1 MKGKSMMVR
10 WIKKQCGRIRRV
22 LGVAPHLFDSP
33 RGVAFGFLQ
42 LCRIILFNGL
52 EGFKAFCRR
61 LEEQQ
66 NVMSRQH
73 PPPQMAEQ
81 VSHKH
86 NVLNGGSHA
95 DHLTVQ
101 NPCKPGYLIVAP
113 PYVSSSAGIHGMYRW
128 CDELNRRD
136 FPSYIVGSDRT
147 APAMNAPLIGWSDA
161 KNLCKQG
168 YIAIYPETVTGNPLH
183 ARNVVRWV
191 ANRPGLLGGE
201 EVYDESELVFYH
213 AEQYVPYI
221 RNRIAGKFYIP
232 TIDESLF
239 FCTDGDLSKRS
250 LECFYVGKSQWKDG
264 FFDRS
269 KVFEI
274 TRDMPLKKELGKLL
288 RASRVLYNFDNS
300 TILTYEAILCGC
312 PVVIIP
318 DGTQTRE
325 DYERSEL
332 GMEGIAWGPEE
343 QDRVKVDAPGLHRRY
358 QQVKREFIQQLDDF
372 ITITQRHALC
382 FALSPTSKILTWD
395 DGSRSFRAIA

>member
-1 MKGKSMMVR
+1 MTVR
-10 WIKKQCGRIRRV
+10 WIKKQCGRIRRF
-22 LGVAPHLFDSP
+22 LGVVPHLFDSP
-33 RGVAFGFLQ
+33 RGSVFGLLE
-42 LCRIILFNGL
+42 LCRIVLFNGF
-52 EGFKAFCRR
+52 EGFKAFCRG
-61 LEEQQ
+61 LEAQR
-66 NVMSRQH
+66 NVMSRQQ
-73 PPPQMAEQ
+73 PLPQMPEQ
-81 VSHKH
+81 VCREQGVSEGESHTDRLK
-86 NVLNGGSHA
+86 
-95 DHLTVQ
+95 VQ
-101 NPCKPGYLIVAP
+101 FPFKPGYVIVAP

-128 CDELNRRD
+128 CDELNRCG
-136 FPSYIVGSDRT
+136 FLSYIVGSDRT

-168 YIAIYPETVTGNPLH
+168 FIAIYLETVTGNPLH

-239 FCTDGDLSKRS
+239 FCKDGDLSERN
-250 LECFYVGKSQWKDG
+250 LECFYVGKSKWKDG

-269 KVFEI
+269 NVFEI
-274 TRDMPLKKELGKLL
+274 TRDMPPKKELGKLL

-332 GMEGIAWGPEE
+332 GMDGIAWGPEE
-343 QDRVKVDAPGLHRRY
+343 LDRVKVNVPGLRRRY
-358 QQVKREFIQQLDDF
+358 KQVKREFIQQLDDF
-372 ITITQRHALC
+372 IAITQRQALR
-382 FALSPTSKILTWD
+382 FALSPTGKTLTSN
-395 DGSRSFRAIA
+395 DGSRLFRASA